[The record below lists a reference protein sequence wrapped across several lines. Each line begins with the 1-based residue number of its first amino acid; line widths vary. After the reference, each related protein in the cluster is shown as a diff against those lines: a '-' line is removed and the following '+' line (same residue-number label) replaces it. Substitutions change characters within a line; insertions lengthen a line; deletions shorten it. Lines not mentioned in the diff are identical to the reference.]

1 METLN
6 LPKFNIPVLKQK
18 QLPPMVFYEWV
29 VQNLIL
35 LHESGQIDNIRKQP
49 TRRPVDAR
57 FVL

>member
-29 VQNLIL
+29 AQNIRF
-35 LHESGQIDNIRKQP
+35 LHESGQLDRMRKQP
-49 TRRPVDAR
+49 TRRPVEAR

>member
-1 METLN
+1 MEILN
-6 LPKFNIPVLKQK
+6 LPEGKIPDRKQK
-18 QLPPMVFYEWV
+18 YVPPEVFYEWV

-35 LHESGQIDNIRKQP
+35 LHESGQIDHIRKQP